1 MNALREPVF
10 EATQGGIAVTV
21 FKATPEST
29 KLGSRPTLEKQFYF
43 FDRFEHKIKS
53 YVINSI

>member
-21 FKATPEST
+21 FKATPAEPSQA
-29 KLGSRPTLEKQFYF
+29 KPLPSPLP
-43 FDRFEHKIKS
+43 
-53 YVINSI
+53 